1 MVIAIDGPAGTGK
14 TTIAKRLAS
23 EFNILYLNT
32 GNMYR
37 AVALYFARKYGE
49 FTEEIVNLEIDNVN
63 VDVKYYNGS
72 QLTILN
78 GEVVDEY
85 LRSENISMLA
95 SKVSAFKKVR
105 DKLVQEQRLIAKKQ
119 SLVMDGRDIASV
131 VLPDADVKI
140 FLTASCEVRAKRRAL
155 ELESKGTK
163 VEYDKLVQDI
173 KERDYN
179 DSHRENSPLVKVED
193 AVEIDTSNLTIDE
206 VVEKCL
212 KLVKCK
218 AHH

>member
-37 AVALYFARKYGE
+37 AVALYFSRKYGE
-49 FTEEIVNLEIDNVN
+49 FTEEIVNLEIDKISI
-63 VDVKYYNGS
+63 DVKYHNGS
-72 QLTILN
+72 QLTLLN

-85 LRSENISMLA
+85 LRTENISMLA

-105 DKLVQEQRLIAKKQ
+105 DKLVHEQRLVAKKQ

-155 ELESKGTK
+155 ELESKGLK
-163 VEYDKLVQDI
+163 VDYNKLVKDI

-179 DSHRENSPLVKVED
+179 DSHRKNSPLVKVED

-212 KLVKCK
+212 NLVKCK